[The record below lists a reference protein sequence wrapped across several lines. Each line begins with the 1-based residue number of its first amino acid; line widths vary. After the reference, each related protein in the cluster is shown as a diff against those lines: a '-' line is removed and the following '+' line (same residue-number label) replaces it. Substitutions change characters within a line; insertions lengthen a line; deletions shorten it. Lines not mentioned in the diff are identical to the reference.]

1 MSPSWSNLAYF
12 TPPPHPPYPPTPAPT
27 ATLLVNRSLLNA
39 QQILVKEN
47 STWGC
52 CGVETSANGAP
63 AIETMER

>member
-12 TPPPHPPYPPTPAPT
+12 TPRIPLTPPTPAPT